1 MKSPA
6 TVTLALTAW
15 MCVLAGNTLATQTPL
30 MFRNE
35 SPQLIHGGYTDHIL
49 DTNWGS
55 TVLTLPFTGTTT
67 YDFYSPRLVSPGS
80 IAATGNGGGA
90 ICMNNTSLG
99 ASNSVTV
106 TGEMKYF
113 DYDPSTGAQTLIID
127 TGASDTKN
135 VNNGQTATWATPT
148 PAMPGAYTI
157 PVGHMIHI
165 ALTIVL
171 VSGNPGKY
179 VGVVYNAPVNGKFT
193 EGQLSENSSGS
204 INTGW
209 AFDSAPLPA
218 PLSIFPQSNGQML
231 LTGYGTALATYSVQ
245 ATTNLAGGNWVTL
258 TTTNSDDGGL
268 FSFMDQDA
276 TNHPCRFYRSVTH

>member
-1 MKSPA
+1 MK
-6 TVTLALTAW
+6 LALSTLLRAGAILFA
-15 MCVLAGNTLATQTPL
+15 CAGNALATQTPL

-35 SPQLIHGGYTDHIL
+35 SPQLIHGGLTDHIL
-49 DTNWGS
+49 DTNWGT

-67 YDFYSPRLVSPGS
+67 YDFYSPRLVSPSS

-90 ICMNNTSLG
+90 ICMSNTGLNTS
-99 ASNSVTV
+99 NNITV

-113 DYDPSTGAQTLIID
+113 DYDPGTGAQTLIID
-127 TGASDTKN
+127 TGASDAKN
-135 VNNGQTATWATPT
+135 VNSGQTVTWATPT

-165 ALTIVL
+165 ASTIVL
-171 VSGNPGKY
+171 VSGNPGNY
-179 VGVVYNAPVNGKFT
+179 VGLVYNAPVNGKFT

-204 INTGW
+204 SNTGW
-209 AFDSAPLPA
+209 AFDSAPLPP

-231 LTGYGTALATYSVQ
+231 LTGYGAALTTYSVQ
-245 ATTNLAGGNWVTL
+245 ATTNLAGGSWVTL

-268 FSFMDQDA
+268 FSFMDKDA
-276 TNHPCRFYRSVTH
+276 TNYPCRFYRSATH